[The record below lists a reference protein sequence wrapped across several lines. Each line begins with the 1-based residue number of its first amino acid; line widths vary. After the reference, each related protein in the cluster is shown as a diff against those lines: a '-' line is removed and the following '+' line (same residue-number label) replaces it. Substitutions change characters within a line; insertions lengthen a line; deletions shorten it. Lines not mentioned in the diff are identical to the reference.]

1 MTYKVKVINS
11 CQPQLEKHEH
21 VKADTLVIVQTNNV
35 AKRDP
40 FMEFYIYL
48 PGTDVSLLFIHRC
61 QMLTHVNIHKSS

>member
-21 VKADTLVIVQTNNV
+21 EKADTLAIVQTNNV

-48 PGTDVSLLFIHRC
+48 PGTDVLLLFIQRC